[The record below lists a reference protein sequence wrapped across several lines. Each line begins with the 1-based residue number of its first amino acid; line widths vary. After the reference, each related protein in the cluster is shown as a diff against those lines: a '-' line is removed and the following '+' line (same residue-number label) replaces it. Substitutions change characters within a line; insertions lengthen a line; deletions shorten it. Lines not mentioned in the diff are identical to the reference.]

1 MFNLI
6 EKIHIIS
13 HETTVSIM
21 NKIETFDLEK
31 FLRSYHFDYVF
42 SDATL
47 VSLGKMFDGITLK
60 HLITTYLL
68 YKIFTPLRYLA
79 TLGGTKLCID
89 LLKRRGVIP
98 QRPPP
103 GSSIKEL
110 YEEQK
115 QVIRTYGN
123 RKALK
128 ATAKGTRLFKRT
140 GGVPLT
146 IKLFKRKEIKKK
158 I

>member
-1 MFNLI
+1 
-6 EKIHIIS
+6 
-13 HETTVSIM
+13 VSII

-31 FLRSYHFDYVF
+31 FMRSWHFDYVF
-42 SDATL
+42 SDAALT
-47 VSLGKMFDGITLK
+47 SLGKVFDGMTIK
-60 HLITTYLL
+60 YLLTAYVL

-79 TLGGTKLCID
+79 TLGGTKLSID

-115 QVIRTYGN
+115 QVIGTY
-123 RKALK
+123 RKKRAMN
-128 ATAKGTRLFKRT
+128 ASVKGTRFFKRID
-140 GGVPLT
+140 GMPLT
-146 IKLFKRKEIKKK
+146 TKFLKRMETKKK